1 MGKKRRS
8 LSLILRNYFIAGVVV
23 LIPIGFTLYLS
34 KILIGISSK
43 ILPKNINPNSY
54 LPFEI
59 PGIEILIS
67 IIFITFVG
75 GLSLSFLGKRLLK
88 LIDDLFKRIP
98 FLRTVYSAIVQMT
111 ETFSKKDDNKKS
123 VVLIEY
129 PRKGVWAVGFATKEN
144 EGEMSKKV
152 NKKLINV
159 FVPTTPNP
167 TSGFLL
173 MFPIDEVIYLNMS
186 FEEEINRIE
195 KENEDISDFKPLLK
209 LYDRADI
216 INDIV

>member
-144 EGEMSKKV
+144 DGEMSKKV

-186 FEEEINRIE
+186 FEEAS
-195 KENEDISDFKPLLK
+195 KF
-209 LYDRADI
+209 
-216 INDIV
+216 IVSAGTSTGKN

>member
-1 MGKKRRS
+1 MEKKSKRKSIS
-8 LSLILRNYFIAGVVV
+8 LTLRNYFITGVVV

-34 KILIGISSK
+34 KILIGISSNL
-43 ILPKNINPNSY
+43 IPKNINPNHY
-54 LPFEI
+54 LPFDI
-59 PGIEILIS
+59 PGVEILIS
-67 IIFITFVG
+67 ILLITIVG
-75 GLSLSFLGKRLLK
+75 GLSLSFFGRRILK

-123 VVLIEY
+123 VVLVEY
-129 PRKGVWAVGFATKEN
+129 PRNGVWAVGFATKEN
-144 EGEMSKKV
+144 TTEMAEKT

-173 MFPIDEVIYLNMS
+173 MFPIEDVIYLNMT
-186 FEEEINRIE
+186 FEEAS
-195 KENEDISDFKPLLK
+195 KF
-209 LYDRADI
+209 
-216 INDIV
+216 IVSAGTSSK

>member
-1 MGKKRRS
+1 MDKKSKRKS
-8 LSLILRNYFIAGVVV
+8 LSLTLRNYFIAGVVV

-34 KILIGISSK
+34 KVLIGISSNL
-43 ILPKNINPNSY
+43 IPKNLNPNYY
-54 LPFEI
+54 LPFDI

-67 IIFITFVG
+67 ILLITLVG
-75 GLSLSFLGKRLLK
+75 GISLSFFGRRILR

-129 PRKGVWAVGFATKEN
+129 PRKNVWAVGFATKEN
-144 EGEMSKKV
+144 TGEMAEKT
-152 NKKLINV
+152 NKKLVNV

-173 MFPIDEVIYLNMS
+173 MFPIEDVIYLNMT
-186 FEEEINRIE
+186 FEEAS
-195 KENEDISDFKPLLK
+195 KF
-209 LYDRADI
+209 
-216 INDIV
+216 IVSAGTSSKQP

>member
-1 MGKKRRS
+1 MDKKSKRKS
-8 LSLILRNYFIAGVVV
+8 LSLTLRNYFITGVVV

-34 KILIGISSK
+34 KILIGISSNL
-43 ILPKNINPNSY
+43 IPKNLNPNHY
-54 LPFEI
+54 LPFDI

-67 IIFITFVG
+67 ILLITIVG
-75 GLSLSFLGKRLLK
+75 GLSLSFFGRRILK

-123 VVLIEY
+123 VVLVEY

-144 EGEMSKKV
+144 TGEMADKT

-173 MFPIDEVIYLNMS
+173 MFPIEDVIYLNMS
-186 FEEEINRIE
+186 FEEAS
-195 KENEDISDFKPLLK
+195 KF
-209 LYDRADI
+209 
-216 INDIV
+216 IVSAGTSNKQP

>member
-1 MGKKRRS
+1 MDKKTKRKS
-8 LSLILRNYFIAGVVV
+8 LSLTLRNYFITGVVV

-43 ILPKNINPNSY
+43 ILPKNINPNYY
-54 LPFEI
+54 LPFNI
-59 PGIEILIS
+59 PGVEILIS
-67 IIFITFVG
+67 IIFITIVG
-75 GLSLSFLGKRLLK
+75 GLSLSFFGRRILK

-111 ETFSKKDDNKKS
+111 ETFSKKDDDKKS

-144 EGEMSKKV
+144 TGEMADKTK
-152 NKKLINV
+152 KKLINI

-173 MFPIDEVIYLNMS
+173 MLPIEDVIYLNMS
-186 FEEEINRIE
+186 FEEASKFIVSAGTSN
-195 KENEDISDFKPLLK
+195 KPS
-209 LYDRADI
+209 
-216 INDIV
+216 